1 MNRNKHF
8 SKTRVGIIL
17 LSLLMLNNSVTV
29 STVNAMIDPSVY
41 DYSDSSDEYDYRRE
55 NERRR
60 QFVSNMRRREMPE
73 FPLIVRSD
81 RGDIRIH
88 SANELRRLEHM
99 VRRGGSMVLD
109 IVTDSSDSED
119 MSAARADLSR
129 QVDNLT
135 GKKEYRT
142 AKTALLR
149 RQGAILDANVNRSRE
164 TTGAKIK
171 RTTTDKFIDTAS
183 TIAVAATVAIL
194 GRALDPF
201 KKLFT
206 NGSESD

>member
-1 MNRNKHF
+1 M
-8 SKTRVGIIL
+8 TLV
-17 LSLLMLNNSVTV
+17 SLLMLSNNVTV

-55 NERRR
+55 NERSRR
-60 QFVSNMRRREMPE
+60 FVSNMRRREMPE

-109 IVTDSSDSED
+109 MVTDSDDSDD
-119 MSAARADLSR
+119 VSAARDSLSR
-129 QVDNLT
+129 QIENIT
-135 GKKEYRT
+135 GKKEYRAT
-142 AKTALLR
+142 KTSLMR
-149 RQGAILDANVNRSRE
+149 KQGAILDANMKRP
-164 TTGAKIK
+164 TIGTKIK
-171 RTTTDKFIDTAS
+171 RTTTDKIIDTAS
-183 TIAVAATVAIL
+183 TIAVATAVAIL
-194 GRALDPF
+194 GKALDPF
-201 KKLFT
+201 KKIFI

>member
-1 MNRNKHF
+1 M
-8 SKTRVGIIL
+8 TLV
-17 LSLLMLNNSVTV
+17 SLLMLSNNVTV

-60 QFVSNMRRREMPE
+60 RFVSNMRRREMPE

-99 VRRGGSMVLD
+99 VRRGGSMVLHM
-109 IVTDSSDSED
+109 VTDSDDSDD
-119 MSAARADLSR
+119 VSAARDSLSR
-129 QVDNLT
+129 QIENIT
-135 GKKEYRT
+135 GKKEYRAT
-142 AKTALLR
+142 KTSLMR
-149 RQGAILDANVNRSRE
+149 KQGAILDANMKRP
-164 TTGAKIK
+164 TIGTKIK
-171 RTTTDKFIDTAS
+171 RTTTDKIIDTAS
-183 TIAVAATVAIL
+183 TIAVATAVAIL
-194 GRALDPF
+194 GKALDPF
-201 KKLFT
+201 KKIFI